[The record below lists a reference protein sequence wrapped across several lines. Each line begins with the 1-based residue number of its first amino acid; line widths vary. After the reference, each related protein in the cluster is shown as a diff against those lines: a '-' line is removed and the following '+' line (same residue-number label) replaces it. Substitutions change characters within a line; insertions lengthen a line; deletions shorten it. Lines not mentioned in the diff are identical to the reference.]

1 MYIVEMTEK
10 NLEDV
15 ASCYVNSW
23 KSSHAELYPADYV
36 ETFTQEKVAS
46 YLRRDRG
53 QDRITFI
60 AYDKGNAVGFITI
73 DKDRCE
79 IPRLYILSERQ
90 RQGVGTKLIEF
101 GIKQLSSINRVYAS
115 IIASNVPGITFFE
128 RFGFEFTGEQRTLK
142 NGLLELRYVF
152 RKKR

>member
-15 ASCYVNSW
+15 ASCYVGAW
-23 KSSHAELYPADYV
+23 KSSHADLYSAEYV
-36 ETFTQEKVAS
+36 EAFNQEKISA
-46 YLRRDRG
+46 YLRRDQG
-53 QDRITFI
+53 FDRITFI
-60 AYDKGNAVGFITI
+60 AYDKGTAVGFITI
-73 DKDRCE
+73 DKDKCE
-79 IPRLYILSERQ
+79 IPRLYVLPERQ

-101 GIKQLSSINRVYAS
+101 GIKQLSSINRVYTS
-115 IIASNVPGITFFE
+115 LIASNLPGVTFFE

-152 RKKR
+152 RKKK